1 MCRPAVPDP
10 YPWEVAVQYWFNVS
24 TGQVETDD
32 TRSRGADVMGPY
44 ASQAEAAKALDT
56 ARAKTETWDEQ
67 DREWDAK
74 GSTPPRGGDEP
85 SA

>member
-1 MCRPAVPDP
+1 M
-10 YPWEVAVQYWFNVS
+10 QYWFNVS

-56 ARAKTETWDEQ
+56 ARSKSESWDEQ
-67 DREWDAK
+67 DREWDAR
-74 GSTPPRGGDEP
+74 GSSQAGGDDP
-85 SA
+85 PA